1 MQRPDTSLNYGRRLQ
16 RVAEHIATNLDA
28 SLDLPQL
35 AQFAC
40 FSLYHFHR
48 IYRAAM
54 GETAAETL
62 TRLRLAR
69 AATDLARTSLSLGDI
84 RRRAGY
90 GSDAAFSRAFSA
102 AYGQPP
108 DAFRKSYRRKLAIPA
123 HPPQGAVAMNVEI
136 QDRPPLRIAA
146 IEHIGPHAEIGHTFQ
161 RLAAWAGPRGV
172 LGPTAYGV
180 AVYHEKAACDGLAP
194 DRSALAGL
202 TVAADVA
209 GGDGVTIHE
218 IPGGKHAI
226 ALHEGPYAELP
237 RTYDALFTWLAA
249 SGEEPADA
257 PLFEVNLNNPS
268 NTPPAELLTEIC
280 LPLK

>member
-1 MQRPDTSLNYGRRLQ
+1 MQRPDTSLDYGRRLQ
-16 RVAEHIATNLDA
+16 RVADHIAANLDA
-28 SLDLPQL
+28 PLDLARL
-35 AQFAC
+35 AQIAC
-40 FSLYHFHR
+40 FSPYHFHR

-69 AATDLARTSLSLGDI
+69 AAVDLARTSLSLAEI

-102 AYGQPP
+102 AYDQPP
-108 DAFRKSYRRKLAIPA
+108 DAFRKSHRRALAAPA
-123 HPPQGAVAMNVEI
+123 RNPQGVNAMIVEV

-146 IEHIGPHAEIGHTFQ
+146 IEHAGPYVEIGHSFQ

-180 AVYHEKAACDGLAP
+180 AIYPEGEACDAPPPGQHVLIGLAVGP
-194 DRSALAGL
+194 AV
-202 TVAADVA
+202 T
-209 GGDGVTIHE
+209 GGEGVTIHE
-218 IPGGKHAI
+218 VPGGKHAV
-226 ALHEGPYAELP
+226 ALHKGPYAELP
-237 RTYDALFTWLAA
+237 RTYDALFAWLAA

-268 NTPPAELLTEIC
+268 NTAPAELLTEIC

>member
-1 MQRPDTSLNYGRRLQ
+1 MRRPDTSLDYGRRLQ
-16 RVAEHIATNLDA
+16 RVADHIAANLDA
-28 SLDLPQL
+28 PLDLARL
-35 AQFAC
+35 AQIAC
-40 FSLYHFHR
+40 FSPYHFHR
-48 IYRAAM
+48 VYRAAM
-54 GETAAETL
+54 DETAAETL

-69 AATDLARTSLSLGDI
+69 AATDLARTTLSLAEV

-108 DAFRKSYRRKLAIPA
+108 LAFRKSQRRNLAALPLRGT
-123 HPPQGAVAMNVEI
+123 HAMTIEI
-136 QDRPPLRIAA
+136 QDRPSLRIAA
-146 IEHIGPHAEIGHTFQ
+146 VEHTGPYADIGRSFQ
-161 RLAAWAGPRGV
+161 RLAAWAGPRGM
-172 LGPTAYGV
+172 LGPTSYGV
-180 AVYHEKAACDGLAP
+180 AVYPEGEHCDAP
-194 DRSALAGL
+194 PPGRHVLVGL
-202 TVAADVA
+202 TVGSTVT

-218 IPGGKHAI
+218 VPGGRHAI
-226 ALHEGPYAELP
+226 ALHKGPYAELP
-237 RTYDALFTWLAA
+237 RTYNALFAWLAA